1 MSKIEFI
8 KSVSVLNDLPK
19 LGLPE
24 IALAGRSNVGK
35 SSFINTMFN
44 RKALAK
50 TSSTPGK
57 TRTLNYYN
65 VEDKIY
71 LVDLPGFGYAKVSK
85 KERAYWEKLLIK
97 YFQNNL
103 NISRVIHFIDARHKP
118 TQLDIVLNSFLK
130 ELELPYIVLM
140 NKVDKLK
147 QAELA
152 KAKKQIVEIFPELN
166 FGDNLF
172 LFSSV
177 KGIGKKDLM
186 NFLIGAYSWRIFIKD
201 LLYFLI
207 CF

>member
-19 LGLPE
+19 SGLPE

-35 SSFINTMFN
+35 SSFINTIFN
-44 RKALAK
+44 RKGLAK

-57 TRTLNYYN
+57 TRTLNYYK
-65 VEDKIY
+65 VEDKFY

-85 KERAYWEKLLIK
+85 SEREYWERLLIK

-103 NISRVIHFIDARHKP
+103 NISRVIHFIDSRHKP
-118 TQLDIVLNSFLK
+118 TQLDVILNNFIK
-130 ELELPYIVLM
+130 ELDIPYIVLL

-147 QAELA
+147 QSELA
-152 KAKKQIVEIFPELN
+152 KLKKEITEYFPELS

-177 KGIGKKDLM
+177 KGIGKKELTS
-186 NFLIGAYSWRIFIKD
+186 FLFSTYS
-201 LLYFLI
+201 
-207 CF
+207 